1 MMTPQQLSD
10 LHLGK
15 LGTAA
20 SEWRVMV
27 GKLEKLAG
35 GGDGG
40 ISAADL
46 RRKAEAADWQ
56 GDNATVTRK
65 FVGVTARQFD
75 DILTE
80 ARSVQKVLLDAHTR
94 LKKHKADM
102 SEAIT
107 RWAKQ
112 NIYINDKGGAVP
124 AVPPPAVAGEA
135 KVEPPTQAE
144 LDSAAAEIGRI
155 LNAASEVDRIA
166 ARALRQHARSAYDF
180 NETGYK
186 GLADADR
193 RQGIADADTLLKLAA
208 KRDGM
213 TLDELKF
220 FNETAARQRDNAAFA
235 ERFVTKLGAEGTLQF
250 WRSLADPGH
259 GDTPSGER
267 AKILARVQDNLSLTL
282 ATASHGDSP
291 AVREWKSGII
301 AAGENRMGHPGL
313 MSAPYGFQV
322 MSSLMG
328 KGKFDSG
335 FLDDYGNKLLE
346 FERSQRVDPEWLWD
360 NAAYAAQLSYPPDA
374 KNPSVDPVA
383 GFLES
388 LGHNPQASLEFFNGS
403 SGGGPGQG
411 SPDQLSNWDYLVG
424 GGEDAREWP
433 MNEDGEPAGYE
444 KLGHALES
452 ATLGYAYD
460 DRSPAAPPL
469 RTDADLEARDAR
481 TALMDRVVGHYK
493 GPEVVDAQPGVRESL
508 TRMASGHID
517 SLNYSV
523 DNWGGAGELNGRDEL
538 FGAEKHRL
546 RDFGMME
553 SVGFLRALASDKDS
567 YDTLSAA
574 QQVYGTSAMAAQGDD
589 QEHAINA
596 GLHSVIM
603 HGLLDESRSEA
614 IGEEFADDEAAKNK
628 ALEKQAEWR
637 KLGASTAIATTLGVG
652 AAVIAPPVG
661 AAAVVAVPLAFG
673 SAQGIGDTRFAT
685 DTIDWLEERGYDNDA
700 EALEGINQAKDQGQK
715 NAVLPLLNYAE
726 VHGMDSDEVRSLTG
740 EAATAY
746 GKGNKLTDTD
756 DVRGWGG

>member
-20 SEWRVMV
+20 SEWKVMV

-65 FVGVTARQFD
+65 FVGATARQFD

-80 ARSVQKVLLDAHTR
+80 ARSVQKILLDAHTR
-94 LKKHKADM
+94 LKKHKTDM

-180 NETGYK
+180 DETGYK
-186 GLADADR
+186 GLTDADR

-220 FNETAARQRDNAAFA
+220 FNETAARQRDNPAFA
-235 ERFVTKLGAEGTLQF
+235 ERFVTKLGPEGTLQF
-250 WRSLADPGH
+250 WRSLADPGR
-259 GDTPSGER
+259 GDTPTGER
-267 AKILARVQDNLSLTL
+267 AKVLARVQDNLSLTL

-291 AVREWKSGII
+291 AMREWKSGVI

-335 FLDDYGNKLLE
+335 FLDAYGNKLVE
-346 FERSQRVDPEWLWD
+346 FERSQKVDPEWLWD

-411 SPDQLSNWDYLVG
+411 SPDRLSNWDYLVG

-493 GPEVVDAQPGVRESL
+493 GPEVIESQPGVGESL
-508 TRMASGHID
+508 ARMAGGHID

-523 DNWGGAGELNGRDEL
+523 DNWGGSGELNGRDEL
-538 FGAEKHRL
+538 FGAEKNHL
-546 RDFGMME
+546 RDFGMTE
-553 SVGFLRALASDKDS
+553 SAGFLRALAAEKDS
-567 YDTLSAA
+567 YDTVSAA
-574 QQVYGTSAMAAQGDD
+574 QQVYGASAMAAQGDD
-589 QEHAINA
+589 REQATNA
-596 GLHSVIM
+596 GLHSVKM
-603 HGLLDESRSEA
+603 HGLLDESRAEA
-614 IGEEFADDEAAKNK
+614 IGKEFADDEAAKNK

-637 KLGASTAIATTLGVG
+637 KLGASTAIATTLGIG

-661 AAAVVAVPLAFG
+661 AAALVAVPLAFG
-673 SAQGIGDTRFAT
+673 TAQGIGDTQFAT
-685 DTIDWLEERGYDNDA
+685 DTIDWLEEREYSNDA
-700 EALEGINQAKDQGQK
+700 QALGRIRNTEEEGR
-715 NAVLPLLNYAE
+715 NAALIPLLGYAE
-726 VHGMDSDEVRSLTG
+726 ARGVDAASVRDLVTKAQGVYNDGKELSDTEDL
-740 EAATAY
+740 
-746 GKGNKLTDTD
+746 
-756 DVRGWGG
+756 GGDG